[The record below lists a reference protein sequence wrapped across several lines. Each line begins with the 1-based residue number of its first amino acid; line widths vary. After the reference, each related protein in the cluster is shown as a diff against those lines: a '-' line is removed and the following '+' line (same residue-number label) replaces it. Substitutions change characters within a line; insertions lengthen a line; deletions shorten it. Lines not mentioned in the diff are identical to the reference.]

1 MTPEDFI
8 AAIAP
13 AAVASARLTGIS
25 AAFVIAQGALESGW
39 DKSGLA
45 LSAMNLF
52 GVKADASWLG
62 ETVSIPT
69 EEFLGGKYVIVAAK
83 WRKYPTWQACLDDHA
98 AFFRINPRY
107 AAALL
112 VRGDALAFAA
122 AIVKAGYCTD
132 PNYLAKI
139 ADVIHAH
146 NLMQYDVAVA

>member
-1 MTPEDFI
+1 MTPENFI

-52 GVKADASWLG
+52 GVKADKAWTG
-62 ETVSIPT
+62 ATVSIET
-69 EEFLGGKYVIVAAK
+69 GEFLNGEFVKVPAV
-83 WRKYPTWQACLDDHA
+83 WRKYPSWQACLDDHA
-98 AFFRINPRY
+98 AFFQINPRY
-107 AAALL
+107 AAALK

-122 AIVKAGYCTD
+122 AIVKCGYCTD
-132 PNYLAKI
+132 PDYLAKI
-139 ADVIHAH
+139 AGIIHAH
-146 NLMQYDVAVA
+146 NLTQYDAAAA